1 MHPHFPVLAAALLL
15 PVACTAQPS
24 LTVTNRGLECFKP
37 VIEVAAPPDNV
48 TALRAPTG
56 LLSPVQSV
64 GEGRALVLVPA
75 LLGPAETVTLRA
87 DDAPPPPTDLV
98 VATTDETITVRN
110 AFLGVV
116 FPREGNGGLPV
127 AVEYPISGHVE
138 HDFQWRDR
146 LYDRER
152 GYFFLRDD
160 AEATASVVEEGPLQV
175 TVETRG
181 RFVQGDEAPGNNS
194 AVYRWTFRAHSP
206 LIEFAAHVAR
216 EDDFRWPELHILQ
229 VSRRDDR
236 LRNWA
241 GESDELQSGPLLD
254 DATGRSFSRWG
265 ALDDG
270 ENAVGLAWDGRNVSM
285 YDGRSTYVHYLQ
297 FVAPFADAAFDL
309 TGRLYFGP
317 ALSAERYREEIMQ
330 RPEVEASWA
339 VPAAPDRDYPADV
352 HTLADDTLALAFD
365 RETFGCLR
373 IRDVQRDHD
382 FLRPPGLAPT
392 TWGINLRGPEGET
405 LTVDSTAQATRSHEP
420 AADGRALSLRWS
432 GIAVGD
438 EQDALD
444 VTVRVELPAGADRA
458 YWWIEVENR
467 SEAWSIMEVDFP
479 KLANI
484 SEPRHASLAVAR
496 GNWGNLYEEFTE
508 QRGRYPSAN
517 WPMQFVSLH
526 EDGTGLYLGYEDPG
540 AWPKHMLCRAG
551 QEFHYRTPAEN
562 ATIAGNDFRSP
573 GPFAVGVA
581 GPSWWDAAKM
591 YRQWALQQQW
601 TSEGPLVTRES
612 TPEAVKDLGLW
623 FIGGGAGEQIVA
635 NMRRAAEFFGVPIGL
650 HWYTWHRHA
659 FDTHYPEY
667 FPAKPDFKPAVDALV
682 PEGMLIMPYINA
694 RIVDKSVE
702 AYEQYIPYA
711 AKRPDGDTY
720 TEVYGNQVPQAP
732 MCAGT
737 EFWQDTIADICETL
751 IGEYGVNAIYLDQIA
766 AAFTAL
772 CYDPTHGHPLGGG
785 SWWVDGYREM
795 LRKIQHAAKRDGRD
809 VVITTENNAEPYMDG
824 VDCFLVWNPRYP
836 EEIPMMNAVYSG
848 YTIYFGSNA
857 RCEPGLQPYAMIQGR
872 EFIWGS
878 QLGWM
883 GFADAGPTERGNYL
897 REVVRLRHAALKY
910 VIYGELLG
918 ELEPVNEVGT
928 VTGSWHNWRGEPYD
942 ATLPAVMSTVWRG
955 SDDTLG
961 VFIVNV
967 SDRHKTFSY
976 ALDADRFGPPG
987 GEGDCLLLTD
997 IRKEGRVPC
1006 GFSAST
1012 DLRRTEYLAPW
1023 EARVVEVR
1031 RAPSAEAVEVAA
1043 DVRESAHARRFRVE
1057 AWAAEAGVEWEVT
1070 TPPGEAAER
1079 DRTFARVRVRPGE
1092 TTPSVYVDLGE
1103 RGRSIALLTPDPD
1116 TPGWQRV
1123 VLPIAIPP
1131 DLRPGDVLR
1140 AEVKVDFGEG
1150 RELEVPFE
1158 VRVVRALEV
1167 ALTPPAGGL
1176 RAGEPVAFTLTL
1188 TNNREGPAP
1197 PGSRVLI
1204 DAPAEWD
1211 VWPGRTLTFGALEAK
1226 QQARRLVRVRL
1237 PREAETGPA
1246 AVRAYVL
1253 QAEDRHILDVAEPRA
1268 EIPAAR
1274 LTPTI
1279 DGDLGEWA
1287 ALEAIELGPA
1297 HAGNI
1302 PDYGGPDDLSA
1313 RAWLAYDDDCLYF
1326 AADVTDDVHSQENRH
1341 AAMWQGDAIQLAFR
1355 PGNPPRAPT
1364 YEGVIEF
1371 GLALTPAGPELWRW
1385 MPAEGVVT
1393 EGSVVV
1399 LREGN
1404 RTRYEAAIP
1413 WSAIAGIRPF
1423 SGAVAAFSMTVNE
1436 CDGEG
1441 FRGWLELTPGIC
1453 GGKDASQFARL
1464 VF

>member
-1 MHPHFPVLAAALLL
+1 MHLRFPVLATALLL
-15 PVACTAQPS
+15 PVTCMGQPS
-24 LTVTNRGLECFKP
+24 LTVTNRGAECFQP
-37 VIEVAAPPDNV
+37 VIEVPDPPEGAA
-48 TALRAPTG
+48 ALRAPSG
-56 LLSPVQSV
+56 LLSPVQPV
-64 GEGRALVLVPA
+64 GERRSLVLVPA
-75 LLGPAETVTLRA
+75 LLGPGETLVLRA
-87 DDAPPPPTDLV
+87 HDGPPPATDLAV
-98 VATTDETITVRN
+98 ETTDKTITVRN
-110 AFLGVV
+110 TFLGVV
-116 FPREGNGGLPV
+116 FPRVGNGGLPA
-127 AVEYPISGHVE
+127 AVEYPLSGHVE
-138 HDFQWRDR
+138 RDFQWMDR

-152 GYFFLRDD
+152 GFFNLRDD
-160 AEATASVVEEGPLQV
+160 ADATASVVEEGPLQV
-175 TVETRG
+175 TVEARG
-181 RFVQGDEAPGNNS
+181 RFVQGDTAPGDNS

-206 LIEFAAHVAR
+206 VVEFSASVER
-216 EDDFRWPELHILQ
+216 EDDFRWPELHVLQ
-229 VSRRDDR
+229 VSRKDDR
-236 LRNWA
+236 LKNWA
-241 GESDELQSGPLLD
+241 GESAEVQSGRLLD
-254 DATGRSFSRWG
+254 DNTGRSFSRWG

-270 ENAVGLAWDGRNVSM
+270 ENAVGLAWDGKHVSM
-285 YDGRSTYVHYLQ
+285 YDGRSSYVYYLQ
-297 FVAPFADAAFDL
+297 YVAPFAEESFDL

-317 ALSAERYREEIMQ
+317 ALSPGRYREEIMQ
-330 RPEVEASWA
+330 RAEVEASWS
-339 VPAAPDRDYPADV
+339 VPAAPDRAYSADV
-352 HTLADDTLALAFD
+352 LTLADDTLALAFD

-382 FLRPPGLAPT
+382 FLRPPGLSPT

-405 LTVDSTAQATRSHEP
+405 LTLDSNAQATRGREL
-420 AADGRALSLRWS
+420 AAGGRALSLRWS

-458 YWWIEVENR
+458 YWHIEVDNR
-467 SEAWSIMEVDFP
+467 SETWSIMEVDFP

-540 AWPKHMLCRAG
+540 AWPKYMLCRAG
-551 QEFHYRTPAEN
+551 QEFHFRTPAQD
-562 ATIAGNDFRSP
+562 ATRPGNDFRSP
-573 GPFAVGVA
+573 GPFALGVA
-581 GPSWWDAAKM
+581 GPGWWDAAKM

-601 TSEGPLVTRES
+601 TSEGPLVTRAS
-612 TPEAVKDLGLW
+612 TPEAVKNLGLW
-623 FIGGGAGEQIVA
+623 FLGGGAGEQVVA
-635 NMRRAAEFFGVPIGL
+635 DMRRAAEFFGVPIGI
-650 HWYTWHRHA
+650 HWYNWHRHA

-667 FPAKPDFKPAVDALV
+667 FPAKPDFKPALDALV
-682 PEGMLIMPYINA
+682 PEGMLIMPYING

-702 AYEQYIPYA
+702 AYQQYIPFA
-711 AKRPDGDTY
+711 ARRPDGDTY
-720 TEVYGNQVPQAP
+720 TEVYGNGVPQAP
-732 MCAGT
+732 MCPAT
-737 EFWQDTIADICETL
+737 EFWQDTVADICETL
-751 IGEYGVNAIYLDQIA
+751 IGEYGVNAIYIDQVA
-766 AAFTAL
+766 AAGAAL

-795 LRKIQHAAKRDGRD
+795 LRKVQHAAKRDGRD

-848 YTIYFGSNA
+848 YTIYFASNA

-883 GFADAGPTERGNYL
+883 GFAEAAPSERGNYL

-918 ELEPVNEVGT
+918 ELEPLNDVGT
-928 VTGSWHNWRGEPYD
+928 VTGKWRDRRPEPFD

-961 VFIVNV
+961 VFIVNL
-967 SDRHKTFSY
+967 SDQHRTFSY
-976 ALDADRFGPPG
+976 ALDAERFGPLG

-997 IRKEGRVPC
+997 IRKEGSVPC
-1006 GFSAST
+1006 GFSASG
-1012 DLRRTEYLAPW
+1012 DLRRTEFLAPW
-1023 EARVVEVR
+1023 EARVVELR
-1031 RAPSAEAVEVAA
+1031 RVPSADAVEVAE
-1043 DVRESAHARRFRVE
+1043 DLRESAHARRFTLE

-1070 TPPGEAAER
+1070 LPPAEAVER
-1079 DRTFARVRVRPGE
+1079 DVTAARVRVKPG
-1092 TTPSVYVDLGE
+1092 TTAPRAYVDFGE
-1103 RGRSIALLTPDPD
+1103 GHRTFSQLNPDPD
-1116 TPGWQRV
+1116 DPGWQQAAV
-1123 VLPIAIPP
+1123 PVTIPP

-1140 AEVKVDFGEG
+1140 AEVRVDFGEG

-1158 VRVVRALEV
+1158 VRIVRPLEV
-1167 ALTPPAGGL
+1167 ALAPPPGGL
-1176 RAGEPVAFTLTL
+1176 RAGEPVALTLTL

-1197 PGSRVLI
+1197 AGSRVLI

-1211 VWPGRTLTFGALEAK
+1211 VWPGRTLTFGPLGAK
-1226 QQARRLVRVRL
+1226 QQAPRLIRVRL
-1237 PREAETGPA
+1237 PREAATGPA
-1246 AVRAYVL
+1246 PVRAYVL

-1268 EIPAAR
+1268 EVPAAR

-1287 ALEAIELGPA
+1287 ALDAIELGPA

-1302 PDYGGPDDLSA
+1302 PDHGGPADLAA
-1313 RAWLAYDDDCLYF
+1313 RAWLAHDDDYLYF

-1364 YEGVIEF
+1364 YDRVIEL
-1371 GLALTPAGPELWRW
+1371 GLALTSDGPELWQW

-1399 LREGN
+1399 VREGQQ
-1404 RTRYEAAIP
+1404 TRYEAAIP
-1413 WSAIAGIRPF
+1413 WSAVPDIRPVP
-1423 SGAVAAFSMTVNE
+1423 GAVAAFSMTVNE

-1453 GGKDASQFARL
+1453 GGKDASHFARL